1 MEEPEVRYRDP
12 VFERLVSQIWSDFQY
27 KLNTESQLY
36 GTVLDPFDVD
46 AKLPEPIDIHQ
57 VGTGY
62 TAEVQMHGIKVRE
75 ISVWPDTDPR
85 TKVFNHSLF
94 HYINQPF
101 TVNKIA

>member
-1 MEEPEVRYRDP
+1 MEEEPLPGFNCDESAVMEEPEVRYRDP

-75 ISVWPDTDPR
+75 ISV
-85 TKVFNHSLF
+85 
-94 HYINQPF
+94 
-101 TVNKIA
+101 